1 MERDRQLTAI
11 PGRSLAEPRNGHYL
25 PKDNQGR
32 LFYFEPLEESPAPPN
47 QESPF
52 VDILRLLWSRAW
64 IIALVA
70 VLASAIGA
78 GLTFVQDPIYRARAT
93 LEIQAPQ
100 ESVFGMQGSPT
111 GSSIQPASFLQ
122 TQVKTMESRT
132 LQKRVIDSLKNAKK
146 LSTYRPPDRLAA
158 WKRALGLPTAS
169 VDSSALPPRVPT
181 FESKLTAYDNTQIVE
196 IQIDSPDP
204 AFSADYAN
212 TLADEFIQMNLDTRW
227 TSYQRSTEWLSR
239 QLGDLKGKLETSERD
254 LQSYSDSSGLLFTDD
269 RDSVQFGKLKQLQ
282 EELSKAQADR
292 VAKQAVL
299 EVALASSAD
308 AVPMVIDNERLSGY
322 QIKITE
328 LRREL
333 AELSSLYTSDY
344 YKVIR
349 VKAQISEVES
359 AFQRERDAIIVR
371 IRNEYQ
377 AAQRREKLL
386 LADYYRQAQTVSVQ
400 ASKAIHYDVLK
411 RDVDTNRQL
420 YGALLQKVKEA
431 SVASAFLATNMRILD
446 PAEPPNLPFKP
457 SLPANIAK
465 GLSAGLL
472 LGMFLVVATDHIN
485 RSLRAPG
492 ETPFHLK
499 VPELGVIP
507 ASNSMALTTTTRPP
521 KQKQSSILLP
531 EAELDAHADE
541 GVELITWQD
550 SNSILAESFRSTLA
564 SILLS
569 SNGNRPKVLLVTSAS
584 RGEGKSTTASN
595 LGISLAE
602 IDHKVLLIDAD
613 MRKPRLHYLFDLSNT
628 WGLSDLLREK
638 TDLRNSPIE
647 ALARPTQITNL
658 WVLPS
663 GPGTLSISNLLYS
676 ERMAELLQRFVTE
689 FHTVIIDTPPMLT
702 ISDARI
708 LGRLADGAIL
718 VVRAG
723 QTTRDAALS
732 AKDRL
737 DEDGIPVLGTILNGW
752 DLKSKTRY
760 IHHGYYYSPPA

>member
-1 MERDRQLTAI
+1 M
-11 PGRSLAEPRNGHYL
+11 PGRTLVDTRNGRHV
-25 PKDNQGR
+25 PDDNQGR
-32 LFYFEPLEESPAPPN
+32 LFYFEPLEESPTSTTQGSA
-47 QESPF
+47 F
-52 VDILRLLWSRAW
+52 VDILNLLWSRSW
-64 IIALVA
+64 VIVLV
-70 VLASAIGA
+70 VLLSAGVGA
-78 GLTFVQDPIYRARAT
+78 GLTFVQSPIYRARAT
-93 LEIQAPQ
+93 LEIQAPL
-100 ESVFGMQGSPT
+100 ESVFGLQGGPSAQ
-111 GSSIQPASFLQ
+111 SYQPASFLL
-122 TQVKTMESRT
+122 TQVKTLESRT
-132 LQKRVIDSLKNAKK
+132 LNKRALEALKKQNK

-158 WKRALGLPTAS
+158 WKQVLGLRAEPREP
-169 VDSSALPPRVPT
+169 SAAPPRVPR
-181 FESKLTAYDNTQIVE
+181 FETKVKAFDGTQVVE
-196 IQIDSPDP
+196 IVCESPDP

-212 TLADEFIQMNLDTRW
+212 TLADEFVQFNLDTRW
-227 TSYQRSTEWLSR
+227 TSYQRSADWLSR
-239 QLGDLKGKLETSERD
+239 QLGELKGKLETSERE
-254 LQSYSDSSGLLFTDD
+254 LQSYSASSGLLYTDEK
-269 RDSVQFGKLKQLQ
+269 DSVQSGKLKQIQ

-299 EVALASSAD
+299 EVAMASNAD

-359 AFQRERDAIIVR
+359 AFKRERDSILLR
-371 IRNEYQ
+371 IRNEFQ

-386 LADYYRQAQTVSVQ
+386 LADYYGQAQTVSVQ

-431 SVASAFLATNMRILD
+431 SVASAFAATNMRIMD
-446 PAEPPNLPFKP
+446 PAEPPSTPFKP
-457 SLPANIAK
+457 SLVSNVLK

-472 LGMFLVVATDHIN
+472 LGVFLVVATDRIN

-507 ASNSMALTTTTRPP
+507 ASDSNALTTTSRPP
-521 KQKQSSILLP
+521 KPKQSSILLP
-531 EAELDAHADE
+531 EADADAHAEDR
-541 GVELITWQD
+541 VELITWQD
-550 SNSILAESFRSTLA
+550 SNSLLAESFRSTLA
-564 SILLS
+564 SILLT
-569 SNGNRPKVLLVTSAS
+569 SNGSRPKVLLVTSAS
-584 RGEGKSTTASN
+584 RGEGKSTTVSN

-602 IDHKVLLIDAD
+602 IDHKILLIDAD
-613 MRKPRLHYLFDLSNT
+613 MRKPRLHYLFDLSNS

-638 TDLRNSPIE
+638 TDLRSCPIE
-647 ALARPTQITNL
+647 ALARPTQVANL

-676 ERMAELLQRFVTE
+676 ERMAELLQRFETE
-689 FHTVIIDTPPMLT
+689 FHTIIIDTPPMLA
-702 ISDARI
+702 ISDARV

-760 IHHGYYYSPPA
+760 LHQGYYYSPPA